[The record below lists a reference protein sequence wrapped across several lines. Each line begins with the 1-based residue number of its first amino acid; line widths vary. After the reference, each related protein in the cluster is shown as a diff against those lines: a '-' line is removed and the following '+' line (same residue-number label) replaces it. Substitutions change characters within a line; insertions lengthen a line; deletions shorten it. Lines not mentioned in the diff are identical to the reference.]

1 MDVKAALVSG
11 LTSDPRRLP
20 VWYRYD
26 NQGSIFDDLY
36 SSENKDYYFYSLETE
51 VLSNNVQEIVSE
63 IVSPCFFVDLGS
75 GNSEKSRMIID
86 AILREQ
92 TVLNYIPVDISSE
105 FLKDVSNSLSRDY
118 GDCLQV
124 TPVPR
129 DYSEGISY
137 LRSISDAKLILWL
150 GGLHSL
156 PYDKQLDTLSQ
167 LAKSMSGQDRLV
179 VSLDMTQDAEIVIK
193 AYLPPTGSG
202 QNLYSNALWRL
213 NREYGSDVK
222 TDNFRLEGRFKR
234 SEEGCSGIIVKAVSN
249 TNQHIHIPGLHLS
262 FDLLE
267 GEGIYLHEGEYLSCK
282 YTETQVRALTEKA
295 GLTLN
300 RMWTDA
306 GRRVGIF
313 CFTSKL
319 SNISS

>member
-1 MDVKAALVSG
+1 GLHLSFDLLKGEGIYLHEGEYLSCKYTETQVRALTEKAGLTLNRMWTDAGRRVYIMDVKAALVSG

-150 GGLHSL
+150 GGLQSL

-167 LAKSMSGQDRLV
+167 LAKTMSGQDRLV

-193 AYLPPTGSG
+193 AYLPPT
-202 QNLYSNALWRL
+202 A
-213 NREYGSDVK
+213 
-222 TDNFRLEGRFKR
+222 
-234 SEEGCSGIIVKAVSN
+234 
-249 TNQHIHIPGLHLS
+249 GLHLS

>member
-1 MDVKAALVSG
+1 
-11 LTSDPRRLP
+11 
-20 VWYRYD
+20 
-26 NQGSIFDDLY
+26 
-36 SSENKDYYFYSLETE
+36 
-51 VLSNNVQEIVSE
+51 EIVSE

-137 LRSISDAKLILWL
+137 LRGQGLNPYSMGGLTTALRPPYRRRSSDSHSFALAGMGASGLGASGSISDAKLILWL

-167 LAKSMSGQDRLV
+167 LAKSMS
-179 VSLDMTQDAEIVIK
+179 
-193 AYLPPTGSG
+193 
-202 QNLYSNALWRL
+202 
-213 NREYGSDVK
+213 
-222 TDNFRLEGRFKR
+222 
-234 SEEGCSGIIVKAVSN
+234 
-249 TNQHIHIPGLHLS
+249 
-262 FDLLE
+262 
-267 GEGIYLHEGEYLSCK
+267 
-282 YTETQVRALTEKA
+282 
-295 GLTLN
+295 
-300 RMWTDA
+300 
-306 GRRVGIF
+306 
-313 CFTSKL
+313 
-319 SNISS
+319 